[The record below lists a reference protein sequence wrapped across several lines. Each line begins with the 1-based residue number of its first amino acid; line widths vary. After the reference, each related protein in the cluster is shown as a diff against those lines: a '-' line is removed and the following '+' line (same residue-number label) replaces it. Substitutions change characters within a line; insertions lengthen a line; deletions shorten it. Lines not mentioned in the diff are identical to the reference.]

1 MRNPAF
7 RRGDLTTSFIEDQK
21 IMESV
26 EEVVK
31 ADAEKGATLA
41 SALEAK
47 DKKVAAIT
55 AAVHAYV
62 SMVQKR
68 QR

>member
-7 RRGDLTTSFIEDQK
+7 RRGDLTTNFIEEEN
-21 IMESV
+21 ILEAV
-26 EEVVK
+26 ENVVK
-31 ADAEKGATLA
+31 ADSEKGATLA

-62 SMVQKR
+62 NMAKNTQ
-68 QR
+68 Q